1 MSSLLRRH
9 INTSIDSGPKTCQFL
24 LPVGGSVNFVLFE
37 KSKNSYWGLQWWPKI
52 YLEAYISHCCLTFVH
67 VINVETTGSK
77 GHTAVTFYSGI
88 FEIFR
93 MSLIFTDFPTGSESQ
108 PCAVLEICEYQG
120 IPK

>member
-1 MSSLLRRH
+1 MSSLLQRK
-9 INTSIDSGPKTCQFL
+9 INTSIDSGPRTCQFL
-24 LPVGGSVNFVLFE
+24 LTVAGSVNFVLFE
-37 KSKNSYWGLQWWPKI
+37 KIKKWWPKI
-52 YLEAYISHCCLTFVH
+52 YLEAYINT
-67 VINVETTGSK
+67 IGSK
-77 GHTAVTFYSGI
+77 GHTAVTLYSGI